1 MSKDVSRY
9 HVASS
14 ISDALDRWKSV
25 DRALFIGGATA
36 LQLDWS
42 ESPLSEFLI
51 DVSGLG
57 TGLPCE
63 RNENTIELCA
73 FSPLERIRQEPLVT
87 HLFPAL
93 AYALGH
99 IGSFGVRSMGTLA
112 GNLCW
117 RKGDLRPLLLAADAN
132 VVTTA
137 GPMSLSNWLE
147 RGTAGD
153 LLLKVILPLSR
164 GTMIFEKVGYR
175 RLFSPSCVTIGCVTT
190 RDDIRLAV
198 GGGSNRTARLYET
211 EAALRQGRMLCRD
224 DLTALIAAEDV
235 MQADAEVTA
244 LEKAEIVANVLRGA
258 LIQSAFGR

>member
-1 MSKDVSRY
+1 VSKDVLRY

-14 ISDALDRWKSV
+14 ISDALDRWNSV

-57 TGLPCE
+57 SGLPCG
-63 RNENTIELCA
+63 RNESTIELCA

-137 GPMSLSNWLE
+137 GPMLLSNWLE
-147 RGTAGD
+147 NGAAGD
-153 LLLKVILPLSR
+153 LLLKVILPISR

-175 RLFSPSCVTIGCVTT
+175 RRFSPSCVTIGCVTT

-198 GGGSNRTARLYET
+198 GGGNNRTARLYET
-211 EAALRQGRMLCRD
+211 EAALRRGRKLCRD

-258 LIQSAFGR
+258 LIQSAFAQ